1 MSPETILR
9 IIAIALELAEKGS
22 EVATFL
28 QGVNK
33 RVTAAQAA
41 GTELTDAD
49 WAFLDAE
56 ATANRAAI
64 EKLAGTTS

>member
-1 MSPETILR
+1 MSADLILK
-9 IIAIALELAEKGS
+9 ILQIALALAEAGS

-28 QGVNK
+28 TQATT

-49 WAFLDAE
+49 WDFLDAA

-64 EKLAGTTS
+64 EKLAGTPS